1 MPMHMTSSSLAHP
14 VLVRTSLP
22 KKVDMETFKLSNKD
36 VFFVLSPD
44 TMEYIFE
51 KDCILSQSILAD
63 LGLTLTPAD
72 LARQLIGLVKGLR
85 SGAIPKDEFGP
96 VGAGVLKAGAA
107 IVLYTLYPPTPR
119 GYQLWCR
126 LADKLWTSVG
136 QMADLYE

>member
-1 MPMHMTSSSLAHP
+1 MHMTSSSLAHP

-72 LARQLIGLVKGLR
+72 PARLPTVVPPGRQALDERWADGGLV
-85 SGAIPKDEFGP
+85 
-96 VGAGVLKAGAA
+96 
-107 IVLYTLYPPTPR
+107 
-119 GYQLWCR
+119 
-126 LADKLWTSVG
+126 
-136 QMADLYE
+136 

>member
-72 LARQLIGLVKGLR
+72 PARLPTV
-85 SGAIPKDEFGP
+85 
-96 VGAGVLKAGAA
+96 V
-107 IVLYTLYPPTPR
+107 PPGR
-119 GYQLWCR
+119 
-126 LADKLWTSVG
+126 
-136 QMADLYE
+136 

>member
-72 LARQLIGLVKGLR
+72 PARLPTVVPPGRQALDERWADGGLV
-85 SGAIPKDEFGP
+85 
-96 VGAGVLKAGAA
+96 
-107 IVLYTLYPPTPR
+107 
-119 GYQLWCR
+119 
-126 LADKLWTSVG
+126 
-136 QMADLYE
+136 

>member
-1 MPMHMTSSSLAHP
+1 MPMHMTSSSSEPP

-72 LARQLIGLVKGLR
+72 PARLPTVVPPGRQALDERWADGGLV
-85 SGAIPKDEFGP
+85 
-96 VGAGVLKAGAA
+96 
-107 IVLYTLYPPTPR
+107 
-119 GYQLWCR
+119 
-126 LADKLWTSVG
+126 
-136 QMADLYE
+136 